1 MVHKQMPLPF
11 RVVKKRKCVGV
22 QKKTVGVQCGSQP
35 STHELEER
43 IRTQEEEL
51 NRLRWYEFQYHHMK
65 HGKELAEQ
73 RLQTLRHEY
82 IDHQNHTGEYR
93 GIFY

>member
-1 MVHKQMPLPF
+1 MQLPF
-11 RVVKKRKCVGV
+11 RVMKKRKCVGV
-22 QKKTVGVQCGSQP
+22 QKKCGSQA

-43 IRTQEEEL
+43 IRTQEAEL
-51 NRLRWYEFQYHHMK
+51 NRLRWYEFQYQHMK

-82 IDHQNHTGEYR
+82 IDHQKHTGEYR

>member
-1 MVHKQMPLPF
+1 MVQHQMQLPF
-11 RVVKKRKCVGV
+11 RVMKKRKCVGV
-22 QKKTVGVQCGSQP
+22 QKKCGS
-35 STHELEER
+35 HELEER
-43 IRTQEEEL
+43 IREQEAEL
-51 NRLRWYEFQYHHMK
+51 NKLRWYEFQFHHMK

-82 IDHQNHTGEYR
+82 IDLQKHTGEYR